1 MSAIEDL
8 IKTVAALREP
18 DTGCP
23 WDIEQD
29 HQSIAE
35 CLVDECCELLQ
46 TIDRLDLDHMQ
57 EELGDVLLQV
67 VMHAQMAHEAGHF
80 DFDSVCHVVNEKLIR
95 RHPHVFG
102 KDSLNSSEAVLVQWD
117 EIKSAERK
125 RGPTQSGIFKD
136 LPRQLPALMFAK
148 DVYKQI
154 QKLELPVEAII
165 DQKAIDAVSATLDEV
180 TLGKQLFEIAA
191 ACRAKG
197 IDPESAIELE
207 VNAAKSGQAEVTLP
221 FGIYQDVVS
230 LRRMA
235 ANGPEA
241 VTFSWQDQGSVQ
253 GDYYYVRITQVD
265 GAMAWSSPIWI
276 GGYAPR

>member
-8 IKTVAALREP
+8 IKTVAALRDP
-18 DTGCP
+18 NTGCP

-80 DFDSVCHVVNEKLIR
+80 DFESVCHEVNEKLIR

-102 KDSLNSSEAVLVQWD
+102 EDSLNTSEAVLTQW
-117 EIKSAERK
+117 EQIKSAERK
-125 RGPTQSGIFKD
+125 RGPAQSGIFKD

-154 QKLELPVEAII
+154 QKLALPAEAVI
-165 DQKAIDAVSATLDEV
+165 DQTAIKTLSDTLDEA

-191 ACRAKG
+191 ACRAME
-197 IDPESAIELE
+197 IDPESALRCYTQKLVDSLE
-207 VNAAKSGQAEVTLP
+207 
-221 FGIYQDVVS
+221 
-230 LRRMA
+230 
-235 ANGPEA
+235 EA
-241 VTFSWQDQGSVQ
+241 
-253 GDYYYVRITQVD
+253 
-265 GAMAWSSPIWI
+265 
-276 GGYAPR
+276 

>member
-1 MSAIEDL
+1 MSTTEDL
-8 IKTVAALREP
+8 IKTVAALRDP
-18 DTGCP
+18 NTGCP

-80 DFDSVCHVVNEKLIR
+80 DFESVCHVVNEKLIR

-102 KDSLNSSEAVLVQWD
+102 EDSLNTSEAVLTQWD
-117 EIKSAERK
+117 QIKSAERK
-125 RGPTQSGIFKD
+125 RGPAQSGIFKD

-154 QKLELPVEAII
+154 QKLALPVEAVI
-165 DQKAIDAVSATLDEV
+165 DQTAIKTLSDTLDEA

-191 ACRAKG
+191 ACRANG
-197 IDPESAIELE
+197 IDPESALRCYTQKLVDSLE
-207 VNAAKSGQAEVTLP
+207 
-221 FGIYQDVVS
+221 
-230 LRRMA
+230 
-235 ANGPEA
+235 EA
-241 VTFSWQDQGSVQ
+241 
-253 GDYYYVRITQVD
+253 
-265 GAMAWSSPIWI
+265 
-276 GGYAPR
+276 

>member
-8 IKTVAALREP
+8 IKTVAALRDP
-18 DTGCP
+18 NTGCP

-80 DFDSVCHVVNEKLIR
+80 DFESVCHVVNEKLIR

-102 KDSLNSSEAVLVQWD
+102 EDSLNTSEAVLTQWD
-117 EIKSAERK
+117 QIKSAERK
-125 RGPTQSGIFKD
+125 RGPAQSGIFKD

-154 QKLELPVEAII
+154 QKLALPAEAAI
-165 DQKAIDAVSATLDEV
+165 DQTSIKTLSDTLDEA

-197 IDPESAIELE
+197 IDPESALRCYTQKLVDSLE
-207 VNAAKSGQAEVTLP
+207 
-221 FGIYQDVVS
+221 
-230 LRRMA
+230 
-235 ANGPEA
+235 EA
-241 VTFSWQDQGSVQ
+241 
-253 GDYYYVRITQVD
+253 
-265 GAMAWSSPIWI
+265 
-276 GGYAPR
+276 

>member
-1 MSAIEDL
+1 
-8 IKTVAALREP
+8 
-18 DTGCP
+18 
-23 WDIEQD
+23 
-29 HQSIAE
+29 
-35 CLVDECCELLQ
+35 
-46 TIDRLDLDHMQ
+46 MQ

-67 VMHAQMAHEAGHF
+67 VMHTQMAQEAGHF
-80 DFDSVCHVVNEKLIR
+80 DFESVCHVVNEKLIR

-102 KDSLNSSEAVLVQWD
+102 KDSLSSSEAVLAQWD

-197 IDPESAIELE
+197 IDPESALRNYTQKLVDSLE
-207 VNAAKSGQAEVTLP
+207 
-221 FGIYQDVVS
+221 
-230 LRRMA
+230 
-235 ANGPEA
+235 EA
-241 VTFSWQDQGSVQ
+241 
-253 GDYYYVRITQVD
+253 
-265 GAMAWSSPIWI
+265 
-276 GGYAPR
+276 

>member
-67 VMHAQMAHEAGHF
+67 VMHTQMAQEAGHF
-80 DFDSVCHVVNEKLIR
+80 DFESVCHVVNEKLIR

-125 RGPTQSGIFKD
+125 RGPTQAGILKG

-197 IDPESAIELE
+197 IDPESALRSYTQKLVDSLE
-207 VNAAKSGQAEVTLP
+207 
-221 FGIYQDVVS
+221 
-230 LRRMA
+230 
-235 ANGPEA
+235 EA
-241 VTFSWQDQGSVQ
+241 
-253 GDYYYVRITQVD
+253 
-265 GAMAWSSPIWI
+265 
-276 GGYAPR
+276 

>member
-67 VMHAQMAHEAGHF
+67 VMHTQMAQETGHF
-80 DFDSVCHVVNEKLIR
+80 DFESVCHVVNEKLIR

-154 QKLELPVEAII
+154 QKLELPVETII

-197 IDPESAIELE
+197 IDPESALRSYTQKLVDSLE
-207 VNAAKSGQAEVTLP
+207 
-221 FGIYQDVVS
+221 
-230 LRRMA
+230 
-235 ANGPEA
+235 EA
-241 VTFSWQDQGSVQ
+241 
-253 GDYYYVRITQVD
+253 
-265 GAMAWSSPIWI
+265 
-276 GGYAPR
+276 